1 MRIIATICGV
11 MLAYGLTSVSLDG
24 KWLIPISTLAVAPA
38 YWLLPDSRST
48 MELAFM
54 GDLQYFCV
62 SYTFAYTMTM
72 GYSGVYGIRETV
84 LTRLVS
90 QVIFSRLSLLGSCYI
105 LLTCCNLC
113 N

>member
-1 MRIIATICGV
+1 

-90 QVIFSRLSLLGSCYI
+90 QVIFSTLSLLGSCYI